1 MPCQISKDIAS
12 FSKILLIP
20 NENYKKTNTMNQ
32 NRFILCNVHFVDG
45 GCFPRLSSLSSFVAI
60 PLLFVAIPLLFIRM
74 TIVVMTCSLR
84 RKTSLAENLTVEGI
98 HLAGKAAAALHST
111 CHCMSYYSTEL
122 LCANRK
128 YREAA

>member
-1 MPCQISKDIAS
+1 
-12 FSKILLIP
+12 
-20 NENYKKTNTMNQ
+20 MNQ
-32 NRFILCNVHFVDG
+32 DRFILCNVHFVDG
-45 GCFPRLSSLSSFVAI
+45 GCLPRLSSPSS
-60 PLLFVAIPLLFIRM
+60 FVAIPLLFIRM

-111 CHCMSYYSTEL
+111 CHCVSYYSTEL
-122 LCANRK
+122 LRANRK